1 MGASRIKIGKVTLD
15 RRLGCLED
23 REGKPQ
29 HLRPKSY
36 RVLEVLAERRGE
48 LVSKDA
54 LAAAAWGDMAVSD
67 ESLSQCISDIRR
79 AMGKNDAGLLRT
91 VPRRGFVL
99 EPEPT
104 VAERRPV
111 PAHRNAA
118 VAALVLASVTGLAI
132 AYWLSDPGSD
142 TLITAP
148 VQAPAESVVASYPPS
163 MLHWR
168 DRTANDR
175 LHAELEEILAKEPGN
190 AQAWAELGHAYW
202 REVKF
207 SAWGGGRHEL
217 DRALTALERSIQL
230 GGGAAAYRVLAE
242 LRLQAPF
249 QDSLSPVDALAA
261 AQAAA
266 DLAPGDPDSL
276 AILAEAL
283 VANGYAKEAI
293 PVIEQAIEA
302 VASPPDQYRE
312 VAGLSYLAAGEPAK
326 AVEEFGRL
334 HGAGTFSG
342 ERHYM
347 GWFLAASLA
356 HAGRIDEASSVIE
369 QARRKRPEKTLQS
382 VSLALGHLRGQGAL
396 NVVLE
401 GLRLAGM
408 PG

>member
-1 MGASRIKIGKVTLD
+1 MGTSRIKIGKVTLN

-23 REGKPQ
+23 HDGKPQ

-48 LVSKDA
+48 LVSKDE
-54 LAAAAWGDMAVSD
+54 LAAAAWGDVAVSD

-79 AMGKNDAGLLRT
+79 ALGKEDAGLLRT
-91 VPRRGFVL
+91 IPRRGFVL

-104 VAERRPV
+104 VAEGRPV
-111 PAHRNAA
+111 PARRNAA
-118 VAALVLASVTGLAI
+118 VVTVVFASAAVLTAVYWASNRGSETTASVTREPPAENVI
-132 AYWLSDPGSD
+132 SS
-142 TLITAP
+142 
-148 VQAPAESVVASYPPS
+148 QAPSV
-163 MLHWR
+163 LHWR
-168 DRTANDR
+168 DRTANDDLR
-175 LHAELEEILAKEPGN
+175 AELEAILASEPGN

-207 SAWGGGRHEL
+207 SAWGGGRREL
-217 DRALTALERSIQL
+217 DRALTALERSLQL

-242 LRLQAPF
+242 IRLGAPF
-249 QDSLSPVDALAA
+249 PEARSSMDALAA
-261 AQAAA
+261 ARAAA
-266 DLAPGDPDSL
+266 ELDPGDPDCL

-283 VANGYAKEAI
+283 VANGYAREAI
-293 PVIEQAIEA
+293 PVIERAIAA
-302 VASPPDQYRE
+302 VVSPPDQYRE
-312 VAGLSYLAAGEPAK
+312 IAGLSYLAAGEPAK

-347 GWFLAASLA
+347 GWFFAASLA
-356 HAGRIDEASSVIE
+356 HAGRTDEASSVIE
-369 QARRKRPEKTLQS
+369 QARRKRPEKTLES
-382 VSLALGHLRGQGAL
+382 VSLALGHLSGRGAL
-396 NVVLE
+396 DVVLE